1 MFRSPSCD
9 AGRAGR
15 VPSNHARKQEPERF
29 RETALTPGRTCSC
42 TTGARRLD
50 GGRDTTERNQ
60 RVTETSAP
68 PLR

>member
-15 VPSNHARKQEPERF
+15 TPLDHARKQEPKRS
-29 RETALTPGRTCSC
+29 RETALTPGCTYAC

-50 GGRDTTERNQ
+50 GGRDTTDEI
-60 RVTETSAP
+60 SG
-68 PLR
+68 